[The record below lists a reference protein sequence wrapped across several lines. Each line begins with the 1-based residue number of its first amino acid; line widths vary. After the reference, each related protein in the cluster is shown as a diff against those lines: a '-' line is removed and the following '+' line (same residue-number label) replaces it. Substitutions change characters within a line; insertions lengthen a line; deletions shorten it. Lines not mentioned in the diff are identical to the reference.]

1 MTTTQL
7 LIILGTVWIAPHI
20 TKNHGLITGSI
31 VLLATA
37 CRELG
42 WL

>member
-7 LIILGTVWIAPHI
+7 LIILGTVWIAPHM
-20 TKNHGLITGSI
+20 TKNHGLITGST
-31 VLLATA
+31 VLLATV